1 MNKYFEK
8 LELQKIL
15 ELLSNECSNET
26 TKKMALEIE
35 PCTDI
40 DAVRS
45 EISKTSCALEFSIK
59 FGIPA
64 FYNFKNIVPSVRRAE
79 SGAALSLSELIEI
92 KRMLQQIGMLSDW
105 YRNVEDKENPL
116 DSYFER
122 LFPNKHLAAELE
134 AAIIDS
140 ETVADDAS
148 PTLASIRKKI
158 RNSELRIRDTLD
170 KMIKSQNVQKYLQDQ
185 IITMRDGRF
194 VLPVR
199 TEHKGQ
205 VNGLVHDTSSTGST
219 LSCVTGPKYLH
230 ASFSTFAKWP

>member
-35 PCTDI
+35 QCTDI

-45 EISKTSCALEFSIK
+45 EISKTSCALELSIK

-105 YRNVEDKENPL
+105 YRNVED
-116 DSYFER
+116 
-122 LFPNKHLAAELE
+122 
-134 AAIIDS
+134 
-140 ETVADDAS
+140 
-148 PTLASIRKKI
+148 
-158 RNSELRIRDTLD
+158 
-170 KMIKSQNVQKYLQDQ
+170 
-185 IITMRDGRF
+185 
-194 VLPVR
+194 
-199 TEHKGQ
+199 
-205 VNGLVHDTSSTGST
+205 
-219 LSCVTGPKYLH
+219 
-230 ASFSTFAKWP
+230 